1 MNIQFPS
8 YFEPVPETD
17 KIYPLVSSGITLF
30 LSVMVELVIEYLR
43 CRITKILS
51 QLAELSGCEFL
62 LLFPQESS
70 SRRSSSV
77 LIFYPKFPDIFSTRF
92 FWSSAEDVAF
102 CACCCQDQRIPIRG
116 VACYYRCD
124 TTGLGKEIS
133 QRQRQ
138 EANNKQNKSLQEAA
152 LFPFFLLDCA
162 VTVLK

>member
-1 MNIQFPS
+1 MNIKFPS

-92 FWSSAEDVAF
+92 FFCLLRKMLPSALVVARTRESQLEVWLVITG
-102 CACCCQDQRIPIRG
+102 ATQPALARKLANDKGKKQIINRIR
-116 VACYYRCD
+116 AFR
-124 TTGLGKEIS
+124 
-133 QRQRQ
+133 
-138 EANNKQNKSLQEAA
+138 KQLS
-152 LFPFFLLDCA
+152 FPSFS

>member
-1 MNIQFPS
+1 MSDNKNLKSACRAVWLWVPVAFPS
-8 YFEPVPETD
+8 RVQQSE
-17 KIYPLVSSGITLF
+17 KLF
-30 LSVMVELVIEYLR
+30 RLNLLSEISR
-43 CRITKILS
+43 HIFNPFF
-51 QLAELSGCEFL
+51 FL
-62 LLFPQESS
+62 
-70 SRRSSSV
+70 
-77 LIFYPKFPDIFSTRF
+77 
-92 FWSSAEDVAF
+92 SSAEDVAF

-162 VTVLK
+162 VTVLKWTKLRRNRNNNYTVWLLIKLKGEGWCIQHFIICLSSVKG